1 MKKIF
6 KHPAA
11 KILLNKYF
19 LTGMSFV
26 VWMIFL
32 DTNSYFIHSELNGQ
46 IDDLENDIEFYEEAL
61 ERDKTLL
68 EQLETNPEAFERY
81 ARENFGMHRE
91 GEKITIIEF
100 ESSKDEW

>member
-1 MKKIF
+1 ML

-46 IDDLENDIEFYEEAL
+46 IDDLENDIEFYE
-61 ERDKTLL
+61 
-68 EQLETNPEAFERY
+68 
-81 ARENFGMHRE
+81 
-91 GEKITIIEF
+91 
-100 ESSKDEW
+100 